1 MERTAEIILAEIKEY
16 LQKVNQCIKELESH
30 EPTVQEEEPN
40 APETESYDPVDLDID
55 IPEEAQPEAVAEPEP
70 EPIPEPEPEPVP
82 EPEPAPEP
90 IPEPVPEPALEPV
103 PEPEPGP
110 EEEMPAPGPAIIDK
124 VTRKRAWEVDMPGA
138 PVSNILSAISLN
150 DRLLFINTL
159 FKKDPVLFQDT
170 VRLFNGMDSLAEA
183 EDFIQKNHP
192 DWNMES
198 DTVYRFMMAV
208 RRKLS

>member
-16 LQKVNQCIKELESH
+16 IQKIEQRITELESLQTKSDQTA
-30 EPTVQEEEPN
+30 EA
-40 APETESYDPVDLDID
+40 APAVPEAESFEPVDLDID
-55 IPEEAQPEAVAEPEP
+55 LPAEAQPEVAPEPAPAHEPEP
-70 EPIPEPEPEPVP
+70 EPAPAPAPEPESTPEPEPEP
-82 EPEPAPEP
+82 E
-90 IPEPVPEPALEPV
+90 
-103 PEPEPGP
+103 

-124 VTRKRAWEVDMPGA
+124 VTRKRAWEIDLPGA
-138 PVSNILSAISLN
+138 PVGNILSAISLN

-170 VRLFNGMDSLAEA
+170 IRLFNGMGSLAAA
-183 EDFIQKNHP
+183 EDYIQQNFP
-192 DWNMES
+192 DWNLES